1 MANPDVSYITYENH
15 DRENHWFVAVSL
27 PYQPFTWCNL
37 TGNFIG
43 VRQDIRMTELS
54 SFSSHYLG
62 FANAIA
68 TFTLPAGFTVEARYS
83 GTSRLYSGN
92 SEVAPRH
99 TVGVMARKKFL
110 NDKLLL
116 AVSVDN
122 IFNQANEYASTLD
135 VYRTSSRYE
144 NGLTGRVFKVALTWN
159 FNSGKKVRKSK
170 IEIGSERSRLNEK

>member
-1 MANPDVSYITYENH
+1 
-15 DRENHWFVAVSL
+15 
-27 PYQPFTWCNL
+27 
-37 TGNFIG
+37 
-43 VRQDIRMTELS
+43 MTELS

-68 TFTLPAGFTVEARYS
+68 IFTLPAGFTVEARYS

-99 TVGVMARKKFL
+99 TVGVMARRKLL

-170 IEIGSERSRLNEK
+170 IEIGSGSERSRLNEK

>member
-1 MANPDVSYITYENH
+1 MLFRS
-15 DRENHWFVAVSL
+15 
-27 PYQPFTWCNL
+27 
-37 TGNFIG
+37 
-43 VRQDIRMTELS
+43 
-54 SFSSHYLG
+54 
-62 FANAIA
+62 
-68 TFTLPAGFTVEARYS
+68 LPAGFTVEARYS

-144 NGLTGRVFKVALTWN
+144 NGFTGRVFKVALTWN